1 MDSRASSRA
10 LHIKVV
16 ALRLLLTFPP
26 LHTATVLHGQFGR
39 LHDGPVEG
47 WSKKATSQSHACS
60 LWFRAQI
67 ALESGAQLTVAVI
80 VYRVLRAGREARA
93 VIVRLGAPPLAA
105 PRVLP
110 SVMLE
115 GKGVSLALPKA
126 DLCH

>member
-1 MDSRASSRA
+1 M
-10 LHIKVV
+10 
-16 ALRLLLTFPP
+16 
-26 LHTATVLHGQFGR
+26 HTATVLHGQFGR
-39 LHDGPVEG
+39 LHDGPIEG
-47 WSKKATSQSHACS
+47 WSRKATLQSRACFWFF

-67 ALESGAQLTVAVI
+67 AVMFGAQLTVAVI

-115 GKGVSLALPKA
+115 GKGVSLALPEA
-126 DLCH
+126 DLCHKV